1 MIIKGKLV
9 RAMRALIGYNLLALS
24 RKTTNKVFIK
34 PEGMSLK
41 LTTSLSQR
49 LVLTPQLRQRIEM
62 LQMTTLELSDL
73 IQQQLLENPVLEEV
87 ATQEEARELAEK
99 ILDHLAS
106 ADPGAAPDQ
115 PQIEASEPELGS
127 PSSNGSGDS
136 EVLSQTYAES
146 DGDAERGDGEPLASA
161 DLSEDSVGD
170 ELVGEEAARDAFEE
184 IDFGREF
191 QDYLD
196 PGYKTQ
202 EIEYKEKDAPTFE
215 QFLTRAP
222 SLADHLEWQLHMS
235 PIEGDVCDAAISVIG
250 NLDADGR
257 LNATNE
263 EIAAMGGWTE
273 EIVEKARQAV
283 MHLDPIGCGARDVR
297 ECLLV
302 QLEVRGESDRLAAG
316 LISDHLSDLQ
326 QHKLPHLAKQIGSDV
341 DTLLSELQFI
351 RTLDPYPGR
360 RYSSEEPILISPE
373 IYIEKLD
380 EGDEDYVI
388 YFSDDGS
395 PRLRVSQQY
404 QQMLGKSDV
413 SNETKSFI
421 REKMRSA
428 VDLLRNIEHRRQTI
442 YKVVES
448 IVHRQRD
455 FLDKGVQY
463 IKPMMLKDIAE
474 DIGMHLSTVSRV
486 VNRKYAHTPQGVIE
500 LRRFFTEGMMN
511 EDGEEVSTR
520 IIKLKIKKLIEEEDS
535 HSPITDDQV
544 VKILIKDGIK
554 LSRRTVAKYRDQM
567 SIPGSRERRA
577 VV

>member
-1 MIIKGKLV
+1 
-9 RAMRALIGYNLLALS
+9 
-24 RKTTNKVFIK
+24 
-34 PEGMSLK
+34 MSLK

-62 LQMTTLELSDL
+62 LQMTTIELTDL
-73 IQQQLLENPVLEEV
+73 IQQQILENPVLEEV
-87 ATQEEARELAEK
+87 VTQEEVGELAEK

-106 ADPGAAPDQ
+106 ADAGAVPDE
-115 PQIEASEPELGS
+115 PHRLEAVEPEAGS
-127 PSSNGSGDS
+127 PASNGSGELDVS
-136 EVLSQTYAES
+136 TTYAEG
-146 DGDAERGDGEPLASA
+146 DGIDAEGHEAAGA

-170 ELVGEEAARDAFEE
+170 EIVGEEGARDAFEE

-202 EIEYKEKDAPTFE
+202 EIEYKEDAPTFE
-215 QFLTRAP
+215 QFLTRPP

-235 PIEGDVCDAAISVIG
+235 PIEAEICEAAISVIG

-257 LNATNE
+257 LNATNQ
-263 EIAAMGGWTE
+263 EIAAMGGWAEDT
-273 EIVEKARQAV
+273 VEKARQAV
-283 MHLDPIGCGARDVR
+283 MHLDPVGCGARDVK

-302 QLEVRGESDRLAAG
+302 QLEVKGESDRLAAR
-316 LISDHLSDLQ
+316 LIADHLPDLQ
-326 QHKLPHLAKQIGSDV
+326 QHKLPHLAKQIGGDV
-341 DTLLSELQFI
+341 DTLLNELQFI

-380 EGDEDYVI
+380 EDDDEYVI
-388 YFSDDGS
+388 YFADDGS

-404 QQMLGKSDV
+404 QQMLGKTDV

-448 IVHRQRD
+448 IVHRQQEFID
-455 FLDKGVQY
+455 HGVQY

-511 EDGEEVSTR
+511 EDGEEISTR

-535 HSPITDDQV
+535 HNPITDDQV

>member
-1 MIIKGKLV
+1 
-9 RAMRALIGYNLLALS
+9 
-24 RKTTNKVFIK
+24 
-34 PEGMSLK
+34 MSLK

-87 ATQEEARELAEK
+87 PSQEEVQELAEK
-99 ILDHLAS
+99 VLDHLAS
-106 ADPGAAPDQ
+106 SDTPFEDRTPDAEAP
-115 PQIEASEPELGS
+115 ST
-127 PSSNGSGDS
+127 NGSGDADVMAS
-136 EVLSQTYAES
+136 LPAS
-146 DGDAERGDGEPLASA
+146 GDGEMGDVVAGA
-161 DLSEDSVGD
+161 EHEEGTSEDGITD
-170 ELVGEEAARDAFEE
+170 EAPRDPFEE

-202 EIEYKEKDAPTFE
+202 EIEYKEDAPTFE
-215 QFLTRAP
+215 QFLTRPP

-235 PIEGDVCDAAISVIG
+235 SLDTETVDAGICVIG
-250 NLDADGR
+250 NINADGR
-257 LNATNE
+257 LHATNE
-263 EIAAMGGWTE
+263 EMAAMEKVSE
-273 EIVEKARQAV
+273 EVIERARQAV
-283 MHLDPIGCGARDVR
+283 MRLDPVGCGARDVK

-302 QLEVRGESDRLAAG
+302 QLEVLGESDRLATK
-316 LISDHLSDLQ
+316 LISEHLADLQ
-326 QHKLPHLAKQIGSDV
+326 QHKLPHLSKQIGV
-341 DTLLSELQFI
+341 PVETLLDELQFI

-360 RYSSEEPILISPE
+360 RYSSDEPILISPE

-380 EGDEDYVI
+380 PDDDEYVI
-388 YFSDDGS
+388 YFADDGS

-404 QQMLGKSDV
+404 QQMLSQGV

-448 IVHRQRD
+448 IVQRQRD
-455 FLDKGVQY
+455 FLDHGVQH

-511 EDGEEVSTR
+511 EDGEEISTR

-535 HSPITDDQV
+535 HNPITDDQV
-544 VKILIKDGIK
+544 VKILVKDGIR

-567 SIPGSRERRA
+567 QIPGSRERRA

>member
-1 MIIKGKLV
+1 
-9 RAMRALIGYNLLALS
+9 
-24 RKTTNKVFIK
+24 
-34 PEGMSLK
+34 MSLK

-62 LQMTTLELSDL
+62 LQMTSLELTDL

-87 ATQEEARELAEK
+87 PSQEEVQEIAEK
-99 ILDHLAS
+99 VLDHLAN
-106 ADPGAAPDQ
+106 ADANTFEESTP
-115 PQIEASEPELGS
+115 EAGS
-127 PSSNGSGDS
+127 PSTNGSGDA
-136 EVLSQTYAES
+136 EVLSSLPATEAAEAGEALAG
-146 DGDAERGDGEPLASA
+146 GDHEEGAA
-161 DLSEDSVGD
+161 DEGATD
-170 ELVGEEAARDAFEE
+170 EARDAFEE

-202 EIEYKEKDAPTFE
+202 EIEYKEDAPTFE
-215 QFLTRAP
+215 QFLTRPP
-222 SLADHLEWQLHMS
+222 SLAEHLEWQLNMS
-235 PIEGDVCDAAISVIG
+235 SMDSEVREAAICVIG
-250 NLDADGR
+250 NLNADGR
-257 LNATNE
+257 LGASNE
-263 EIAAMGGWTE
+263 EIAAMEKVSE
-273 EIVEKARQAV
+273 EVVERARQEV
-283 MHLDPIGCGARDVR
+283 MRLDPVGCGARDVK

-302 QLEVRGESDRLAAG
+302 QLEVLGESDRLATR
-316 LISDHLSDLQ
+316 LISEHLSDLQ
-326 QHKLPHLAKQIGSDV
+326 QHKLPHLSKQIGIDV
-341 DTLLSELQFI
+341 ETLLEELQFI

-380 EGDEDYVI
+380 ENDDDYII
-388 YFSDDGS
+388 YFADDGS

-404 QQMLGKSDV
+404 QQMLSQGV

-448 IVHRQRD
+448 IVARQRE
-455 FLDKGVQY
+455 FLNHGVQY

-511 EDGEEVSTR
+511 EDGEEISTR

-535 HSPITDDQV
+535 HNPITDDQV
-544 VKILIKDGIK
+544 VKILAKDGIK

-567 SIPGSRERRA
+567 QIPGSRERRA

>member
-1 MIIKGKLV
+1 
-9 RAMRALIGYNLLALS
+9 
-24 RKTTNKVFIK
+24 
-34 PEGMSLK
+34 MSLK

-87 ATQEEARELAEK
+87 ASQEEVGELAEK

-106 ADPGAAPDQ
+106 SDEGAAPE
-115 PQIEASEPELGS
+115 PQRLEAAEVELGT
-127 PSSNGSGDS
+127 PASNGSG
-136 EVLSQTYAES
+136 EL
-146 DGDAERGDGEPLASA
+146 
-161 DLSEDSVGD
+161 DLSAVSQSEADREAADFGEAEHGGEAAGD
-170 ELVGEEAARDAFEE
+170 EISGEDGAHDAFEE

-202 EIEYKEKDAPTFE
+202 EIEYKEDAPTFE
-215 QFLTRAP
+215 QFLTKPP

-235 PIEGDVCDAAISVIG
+235 PIEAEVCDAAISVIG

-263 EIAAMGGWTE
+263 EIAAMGGWSQE
-273 EIVEKARQAV
+273 VVEAARQDV
-283 MHLDPIGCGARDVR
+283 MRLDPVGCGARDVR

-302 QLEVRGESDRLAAG
+302 QIEVMGENDRLAST
-316 LISDHLSDLQ
+316 LIQNHLADLQ

-341 DTLLSELQFI
+341 DTLLTELEFI

-360 RYSSEEPILISPE
+360 RYSSEEPVLISPE

-380 EGDEDYVI
+380 EADDDYVI

-413 SNETKSFI
+413 NNETKSFI

-448 IVHRQRD
+448 MVTRQKD
-455 FLDKGVQY
+455 FLDHGVQH

-511 EDGEEVSTR
+511 EDGEEISTR

-535 HSPITDDQV
+535 HKPITDDQV

>member
-1 MIIKGKLV
+1 
-9 RAMRALIGYNLLALS
+9 
-24 RKTTNKVFIK
+24 
-34 PEGMSLK
+34 MSAK
-41 LTTSLSQR
+41 LTLGLSQR

-62 LQMTTLELSDL
+62 LQMTTIELSDL

-87 ATQEEARELAEK
+87 PSQEETRELAEN
-99 ILDHLAS
+99 ILDQLTNADAGSSFDLPPAS
-106 ADPGAAPDQ
+106 ESDASQNGAA
-115 PQIEASEPELGS
+115 
-127 PSSNGSGDS
+127 SNGAG
-136 EVLSQTYAES
+136 ELETVATYAAES
-146 DGDAERGDGEPLASA
+146 DAVAMGDAVVDGGE
-161 DLSEDSVGD
+161 G
-170 ELVGEEAARDAFEE
+170 GEEMGADEASRDAFEE

-202 EIEYKEKDAPTFE
+202 EFEYKEDAPTFE
-215 QFLTRAP
+215 QFLTRPP
-222 SLADHLEWQLHMS
+222 SLAEHLEWQLHMTS
-235 PIEGDVCDAAISVIG
+235 NEEEVRKAAECVIG
-250 NLDADGR
+250 NLNPDGR

-263 EIAAMGGWTE
+263 EIAAMGRWPE
-273 EIVEKARQAV
+273 ELAEQARHVV
-283 MHLDPIGCGARDVR
+283 MRLDPIGCGARDAR

-302 QLEVRGESDRLAAG
+302 QLEVRGESQRLAST
-316 LISDHLSDLQ
+316 LISDHLLDLQ
-326 QHKLPHLAKQIGSDV
+326 QHKLPNLSKQIGVDV
-341 DTLLSELQFI
+341 ETLLEELKII

-360 RYSSEEPILISPE
+360 RYASDEPILISPE

-380 EGDEDYVI
+380 ELEDDEELGGYVI
-388 YFSDDGS
+388 YFADDGS
-395 PRLRVSQQY
+395 PRLRISQNY
-404 QQMLGKSDV
+404 QQMLGQQTTSK
-413 SNETKSFI
+413 ETRDFI
-421 REKMRSA
+421 RDKMRSA

-448 IVHRQRD
+448 IVKRQRE
-455 FLDKGVQY
+455 FLDKGVQF
-463 IKPMMLKDIAE
+463 IRPMMLKDIAE

-511 EDGEEVSTR
+511 EEGEEVSTR

-544 VKILIKDGIK
+544 VKILLKDGIK

-567 SIPGSRERRA
+567 QIPGSRERRA

>member
-1 MIIKGKLV
+1 
-9 RAMRALIGYNLLALS
+9 
-24 RKTTNKVFIK
+24 
-34 PEGMSLK
+34 MSLK

-62 LQMTTLELSDL
+62 LQMTTLELTDL
-73 IQQQLLENPVLEEV
+73 IQAQLLENPVLEEV
-87 ATQEEARELAEK
+87 ASQEEAQELAEK
-99 ILDHLAS
+99 ILDHLTG
-106 ADPGAAPDQ
+106 ADPGAVPEQ
-115 PQIEASEPELGS
+115 SVEAVEPELGS
-127 PSSNGSGDS
+127 PSSNGSSDSAPQQQIAGEVES
-136 EVLSQTYAES
+136 EVAES
-146 DGDAERGDGEPLASA
+146 AGAEPSEELMGDDGNA
-161 DLSEDSVGD
+161 DDPS
-170 ELVGEEAARDAFEE
+170 RDAFEE

-202 EIEYKEKDAPTFE
+202 EIEYKEDAPTFE

-235 PIEGDVCDAAISVIG
+235 PIDEDVCDAAVSVIG

-263 EIAAMGGWTE
+263 EIAAMGGWSE
-273 EIVEKARQAV
+273 ELVEKARQALL
-283 MHLDPIGCGARDVR
+283 HLDPVGCGARDVK

-302 QLEVRGESDRLAAG
+302 QLEVRGESDRLAAR
-316 LISDHLSDLQ
+316 LISEHLSELQ
-326 QHKLPHLAKQIGSDV
+326 QHKLPHLAKQIGVDV
-341 DTLLSELQFI
+341 DTLLAELQFI

-360 RYSSEEPILISPE
+360 RYSSEEPVLIAPE

-380 EGDEDYVI
+380 ENDDQYII
-388 YFSDDGS
+388 YFADDGS

-404 QQMLGKSDV
+404 QQMLGQTDV

-448 IVHRQRD
+448 IVHRQQD

-511 EDGEEVSTR
+511 EDGEEISTR

-535 HSPITDDQV
+535 HNPITDDQV
-544 VKILIKDGIK
+544 VKILAKDGIK

>member
-1 MIIKGKLV
+1 
-9 RAMRALIGYNLLALS
+9 
-24 RKTTNKVFIK
+24 
-34 PEGMSLK
+34 MSLK

-87 ATQEEARELAEK
+87 PSQEEVQELAEK
-99 ILDHLAS
+99 VLDHLAS
-106 ADPGAAPDQ
+106 SDS
-115 PQIEASEPELGS
+115 EASFGEAPEPGS
-127 PSSNGSGDS
+127 PSTNGSGDADAIAS
-136 EVLSQTYAES
+136 LAAVPE
-146 DGDAERGDGEPLASA
+146 GDIGEAVPAGEGGEEGDGG
-161 DLSEDSVGD
+161 VD
-170 ELVGEEAARDAFEE
+170 ESRDAFEE

-202 EIEYKEKDAPTFE
+202 EIEYKEDAPTFE
-215 QFLTRAP
+215 QFLTRPP
-222 SLADHLEWQLHMS
+222 SLAEHLEWQLNMS
-235 PIEGDVCDAAISVIG
+235 SIDPELVDPAICVIG
-250 NLDADGR
+250 NLNADGR
-257 LNATNE
+257 LGATNE
-263 EIAAMGGWTE
+263 EMAAMEKVSE
-273 EIVEKARQAV
+273 EVMEKARQAV
-283 MHLDPIGCGARDVR
+283 MQLDPVGCGARDVK

-302 QLEVRGESDRLAAG
+302 QLDVRGESDRLAAK
-316 LISDHLSDLQ
+316 LISEHFADLQ
-326 QHKLPHLAKQIGSDV
+326 QHKLPHLSKQIGV
-341 DTLLSELQFI
+341 EVEVLLEELQFI

-360 RYSSEEPILISPE
+360 RYSAEEPILISPE

-380 EGDEDYVI
+380 ESDDEYVI
-388 YFSDDGS
+388 YFADDGS
-395 PRLRVSQQY
+395 PRLRVSAQY
-404 QQMLGKSDV
+404 QQMLSQGV

-448 IVHRQRD
+448 IVQRQKD
-455 FLDKGVQY
+455 FLDHGVQH

-511 EDGEEVSTR
+511 EDGEEISTR
-520 IIKLKIKKLIEEEDS
+520 IIKLQIKKLIEEEDS
-535 HSPITDDQV
+535 HNPITDDQV
-544 VKILIKDGIK
+544 VKILAKDGIK

-567 SIPGSRERRA
+567 QIPGSRERRA

>member
-1 MIIKGKLV
+1 
-9 RAMRALIGYNLLALS
+9 
-24 RKTTNKVFIK
+24 
-34 PEGMSLK
+34 MSVK
-41 LTTSLSQR
+41 LTTNLSQR

-87 ATQEEARELAEK
+87 PSQEETQELAEK
-99 ILDHLAS
+99 ILDQLANG
-106 ADPGAAPDQ
+106 DPGSSLDLAPADSALADFNGS
-115 PQIEASEPELGS
+115 PDNGAGEVDADAVNLYVEPEGETATFDE
-127 PSSNGSGDS
+127 SG
-136 EVLSQTYAES
+136 
-146 DGDAERGDGEPLASA
+146 GEA
-161 DLSEDSVGD
+161 GD
-170 ELVGEEAARDAFEE
+170 ESGADEAGRDSFEE

-202 EIEYKEKDAPTFE
+202 EFEYKEDAPTFE

-222 SLADHLEWQLHMS
+222 TLSEHLELQLHLN
-235 PIEGDVCDAAISVIG
+235 PISDEVCDVALCVIG

-257 LNATNE
+257 LTATNE
-263 EIAAMGGWTE
+263 EIAGMAAWSE
-273 EIVEKARQAV
+273 ELVEEARQTV
-283 MHLDPIGCGARDVR
+283 MRLDPVGCGARDAR
-297 ECLLV
+297 ECLLM
-302 QLEVRGESDRLAAG
+302 QLQARGENDRLAAR
-316 LISDHLSDLQ
+316 LISDHLLELQ
-326 QHKLPHLAKQIGSDV
+326 QHKLPNLSKQLGLDV
-341 DTLLSELQFI
+341 ETLIAEVQFI

-360 RYSSEEPILISPE
+360 RYSSEEPVLIAPE

-380 EGDEDYVI
+380 DEAEDWDELGGYVI
-388 YFSDDGS
+388 YFADDGS
-395 PRLRVSQQY
+395 PRLRISQNY
-404 QQMLGKSDV
+404 QQMLSQQTTTK
-413 SNETKSFI
+413 ETRDFI
-421 REKMRSA
+421 RDKMRSA

-448 IVHRQRD
+448 IIKRQKE

-511 EDGEEVSTR
+511 EEGEEVSTR

-535 HSPITDDQV
+535 HNPITDDQI
-544 VKILIKDGIK
+544 VKILVKDGIK

-567 SIPGSRERRA
+567 HIPGSRERRA
-577 VV
+577 PV

>member
-1 MIIKGKLV
+1 
-9 RAMRALIGYNLLALS
+9 
-24 RKTTNKVFIK
+24 
-34 PEGMSLK
+34 MSLK

-62 LQMTTLELSDL
+62 LQMTTLELTDL

-87 ATQEEARELAEK
+87 ATQEEAQELAEK
-99 ILDHLAS
+99 ILDHLTS
-106 ADPGAAPDQ
+106 ADPGAVPDNQ
-115 PQIEASEPELGS
+115 SVEAVEPELGS
-127 PSSNGSGDS
+127 PSSNGSGDTGPLQQNTG
-136 EVLSQTYAES
+136 EVEGETAEFA
-146 DGDAERGDGEPLASA
+146 GTEQGA
-161 DLSEDSVGD
+161 DLPGD
-170 ELVGEEAARDAFEE
+170 DANLDEASRDPFEE

-202 EIEYKEKDAPTFE
+202 EIEYKEDAPTFE
-215 QFLTRAP
+215 QFLTRPP

-235 PIEGDVCDAAISVIG
+235 PIEEAVCDAAVSVIG

-263 EIAAMGGWTE
+263 EIAAMGSWSE
-273 EIVEKARQAV
+273 ELIEQARQAV
-283 MHLDPIGCGARDVR
+283 LHLDPVGCGARDVK

-302 QLEVRGESDRLAAG
+302 QLEVRGESDRLAAR
-316 LISDHLSDLQ
+316 LINEHLAELQ
-326 QHKLPHLAKQIGSDV
+326 QHKLPHLAKQIGVDV
-341 DTLLSELQFI
+341 DTLLTELQFI

-360 RYSSEEPILISPE
+360 RYSSEEPVLIAPE

-380 EGDEDYVI
+380 ENDEQYII
-388 YFSDDGS
+388 YFADDGS

-404 QQMLGKSDV
+404 QQMLGQTDV

-448 IVHRQRD
+448 IVHRQQD

-511 EDGEEVSTR
+511 EDGEEISTR

-544 VKILIKDGIK
+544 VKILAKDGIK